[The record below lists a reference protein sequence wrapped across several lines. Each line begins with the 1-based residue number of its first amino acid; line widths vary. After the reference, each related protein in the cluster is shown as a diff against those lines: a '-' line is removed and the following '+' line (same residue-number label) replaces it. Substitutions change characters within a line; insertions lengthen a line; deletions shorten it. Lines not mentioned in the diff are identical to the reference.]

1 MFEEILGRP
10 ATDQEAQMIESGK
23 KPNFKV
29 GDRVRYKNARNVIT
43 SVEAIVLFM
52 FPHQPTGGQV
62 PIWGARLTGGNN
74 FMPLDTIELFTSKK

>member
-10 ATDQEAQMIESGK
+10 ATPQEAQMIESGN

-29 GDRVRYKNARNVIT
+29 GDRVRYKNAKNIKT

-52 FPHQPTGGQV
+52 FPSQPPGKQV
-62 PIWGARLTGGNN
+62 PVWGARLTGGNN